1 MAATGGSFF
10 SGAVE
15 KRNRN
20 HESRDTSCL
29 VILDGVG
36 KEGIKEID
44 LLGESSGNGV
54 ASAIRKKS
62 GPHGPLTCVEKVSA
76 FPKTQLRV
84 RGVRVCRAGKGLS
97 ALRPFTAGPLRAFS
111 VTAFI
116 SRDPTP

>member
-44 LLGESSGNGV
+44 
-54 ASAIRKKS
+54 
-62 GPHGPLTCVEKVSA
+62 P
-76 FPKTQLRV
+76 RV
-84 RGVRVCRAGKGLS
+84 RLRETWCRTGPKCQLNQSAG
-97 ALRPFTAGPLRAFS
+97 
-111 VTAFI
+111 
-116 SRDPTP
+116 